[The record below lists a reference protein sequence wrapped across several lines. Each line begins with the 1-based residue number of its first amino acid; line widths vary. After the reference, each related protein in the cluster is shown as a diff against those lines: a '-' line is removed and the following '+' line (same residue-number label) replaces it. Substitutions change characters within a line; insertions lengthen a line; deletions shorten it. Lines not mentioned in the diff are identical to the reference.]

1 MTYKN
6 QHLTQFVKCAGCAAK
21 LDPGGLKQ
29 ITGLLK
35 PHEAVLSSIDTNEDA
50 SIYRISSELALVQT
64 LDFITPIVDSAYH
77 FGAIAAANALSDI
90 FAMGGEAMNALNIVG
105 FDNAHFDESV
115 LCELL
120 QGAKDKCDEAGAVLV
135 GGHTITSAEM
145 FFGLSVTGS
154 VHPQGFFANNTARVG
169 DILVLTKPLGAG
181 ILSTALKG
189 GMLENELLN
198 ELLDGLMSLNLKAS
212 RILREFTPNAMT
224 DVTGFGLLGHAKEML
239 NSNIC
244 IEIHKDKVPFYRG
257 VSEKLKLGLIP
268 GGAYKNQKAV
278 QDFVKFEG
286 ENSTNYENGI
296 QNSAKIENHA
306 QNFDK
311 KTQNK
316 NKNASNAEFQGENSA
331 KNSENQIDNIA
342 LFDPQTSGGL
352 LCALPSKRAE
362 FALEKLQKAGINAAI
377 IGICKAL
384 KNEKPFIRVI

>member
-212 RILREFTPNAMT
+212 RILREFSPNAMT

-286 ENSTNYENGI
+286 ENSTNNENSI

>member
-105 FDNAHFDESV
+105 FDNTHFDESV

-212 RILREFTPNAMT
+212 RILREFNPNAMT

-244 IEIHKDKVPFYRG
+244 IEIHKDKVPFYSG

-296 QNSAKIENHA
+296 QNSSENSLKIENHA

-316 NKNASNAEFQGENSA
+316 NENALNAEFQGENSA
-331 KNSENQIDNIA
+331 KNIDNIA

-352 LCALPSKRAE
+352 LCALPSKKAE

>member
-35 PHEAVLSSIDTNEDA
+35 PYEAVLSSIDTNEDA

-90 FAMGGEAMNALNIVG
+90 FAMGSEAMNALNIVG

-212 RILREFTPNAMT
+212 RILREFSPNAMT

-239 NSNIC
+239 NSDIC

-286 ENSTNYENGI
+286 ENSINYENGI

-316 NKNASNAEFQGENSA
+316 NENALNAEFQGENSA
-331 KNSENQIDNIA
+331 KNIDNIA

-352 LCALPSKRAE
+352 LCALPSKKAE

>member
-35 PHEAVLSSIDTNEDA
+35 PYEAVLSSIDTNEDA

-90 FAMGGEAMNALNIVG
+90 FAMGSEAMNALNIVG

-154 VHPQGFFANNTARVG
+154 VHPQGFFANNTACVG
-169 DILVLTKPLGAG
+169 DILLLTKPLGAG

-212 RILREFTPNAMT
+212 RILREFSPNAMT

-239 NSNIC
+239 NSDIC

-286 ENSTNYENGI
+286 ENSINYENGI

-316 NKNASNAEFQGENSA
+316 NENALNAEFQGENSA
-331 KNSENQIDNIA
+331 KNIDNIA

-352 LCALPSKRAE
+352 LCALPSKKAE

>member
-105 FDNAHFDESV
+105 FDNTHFDESV

-154 VHPQGFFANNTARVG
+154 VHPQGFFANNTARAG

-212 RILREFTPNAMT
+212 RILREFNPNAMT

-311 KTQNK
+311 KTQSE

-331 KNSENQIDNIA
+331 KNIDNIA

-352 LCALPSKRAE
+352 LCALPSKKAE
-362 FALEKLQKAGINAAI
+362 FAVEKLQKAGINAAI

>member
-35 PHEAVLSSIDTNEDA
+35 PHKAVLSSIDTNEDA

-105 FDNAHFDESV
+105 FDNTHFDESV
-115 LCELL
+115 LNELL

-154 VHPQGFFANNTARVG
+154 VHPQGFFANNTARAG

-198 ELLDGLMSLNLKAS
+198 ELLEGLMSLNLKAS
-212 RILREFTPNAMT
+212 RILREFSPSAMT

-244 IEIHKDKVPFYRG
+244 IEIHKDKVPFYSG

-311 KTQNK
+311 KTQSE

-331 KNSENQIDNIA
+331 KNIDNIA

-352 LCALPSKRAE
+352 LCALPSKKAE

>member
-154 VHPQGFFANNTARVG
+154 VHPQGFFANNTARAG
-169 DILVLTKPLGAG
+169 NILVLTKPLGAG

-189 GMLENELLN
+189 GMLENELLS

-212 RILREFTPNAMT
+212 RILREFSPNAMT

-316 NKNASNAEFQGENSA
+316 NKNALNAEFQGENSA
-331 KNSENQIDNIA
+331 KNIDNIA

-352 LCALPSKRAE
+352 LCALPSKKAE

-384 KNEKPFIRVI
+384 KNEKPFICVI